1 MMMIGIIHS
10 NDTYAID
17 FEHERID
24 PKDRVVYTGQGYF
37 SVYYD
42 GSAHNASAW
51 EATYSKDKVNWRNA
65 VTDSNYKFLDRLVNS
80 SNIPTS
86 QVIETNDGYMIREKP
101 AHWLCHRRGGSAAGE
116 PPAGDAA
123 PLLRGAVRLRFRLR
137 LPLPGHEQGAASRR
151 AGGAHPAGQGRGAA
165 FGRPL
170 CTARHRPPVPAALAA
185 HPISARHCRAGNGAG
200 RVLGCIK
207 L

>member
-86 QVIETNDGYMIREKP
+86 QVIETNDGYMIREKNHKRHGLNY
-101 AHWLCHRRGGSAAGE
+101 ATR
-116 PPAGDAA
+116 DDNII
-123 PLLRGAVRLRFRLR
+123 LLDKNFNVLKSY
-137 LPLPGHEQGAASRR
+137 SRR
-151 AGGAHPAGQGRGAA
+151 
-165 FGRPL
+165 L
-170 CTARHRPPVPAALAA
+170 CKRYVIHKW
-185 HPISARHCRAGNGAG
+185 S
-200 RVLGCIK
+200 VLYKYIFSIW
-207 L
+207 

>member
-86 QVIETNDGYMIREKP
+86 QVIETNDGYMIREKNHKRHGLNY
-101 AHWLCHRRGGSAAGE
+101 ATRDDNIILLDKNFNVLKSYS
-116 PPAGDAA
+116 GDY
-123 PLLRGAVRLRFRLR
+123 V
-137 LPLPGHEQGAASRR
+137 SDMSY
-151 AGGAHPAGQGRGAA
+151 
-165 FGRPL
+165 
-170 CTARHRPPVPAALAA
+170 
-185 HPISARHCRAGNGAG
+185 ING
-200 RVLGCIK
+200 VYYINT
-207 L
+207 

>member
-65 VTDSNYKFLDRLVNS
+65 VTDSNYEFLDSLVSS
-80 SNIPTS
+80 SNRPTS
-86 QVIETNDGYMIREKP
+86 QVIETNDGYMV
-101 AHWLCHRRGGSAAGE
+101 RRKKS
-116 PPAGDAA
+116 
-123 PLLRGAVRLRFRLR
+123 
-137 LPLPGHEQGAASRR
+137 
-151 AGGAHPAGQGRGAA
+151 
-165 FGRPL
+165 
-170 CTARHRPPVPAALAA
+170 
-185 HPISARHCRAGNGAG
+185 
-200 RVLGCIK
+200 
-207 L
+207 